1 MQTKQAVDCLLY
13 YSAAMSSKSRKKK
26 KKKPEKSV
34 TTKEDLYAIDMR
46 RTANFKAKY
55 GRYRKLLNI
64 LLF

>member
-26 KKKPEKSV
+26 KKTEKSV
-34 TTKEDLYAIDMR
+34 TTKEDLYAKDMR